1 MSTIINARSPY
12 YIKQVAD
19 TGKTLQ
25 SVQLNLFIYPDV
37 KGTDKPTT
45 ATYTLTKTPLTSTTN
60 NYVVFEISELIRDYL
75 YTEYYN
81 EAQDAVWVE
90 ADIDYTHTDETT
102 GSNNIDYLAFDG
114 FGLFNEGA
122 NPRTSTDPTQSS
134 FTPMVLQS
142 NRTVYFVRGQDI
154 KIPIFSEPEPSIVT
168 TIGSGVWN
176 EVGVYWEETNPTW
189 DSTSTSQSVT
199 DSDDSDDKIQY
210 LIIESDYATD
220 GDTITI
226 TSTQGSSQTTVIT
239 LKELCDPKYTP
250 IRMIFYNKYGALQ
263 DVYANKKSTSD
274 LKIKDENYKTNTF
287 DLASLTY
294 STNSPTVQR
303 FRVQAKESVNV
314 NTDFYVEEMNEPI
327 KQMLL
332 SENVWLEI
340 DGEIIPAL
348 VKDTTFKQK
357 THVNDKLIQYSFN
370 FEYAFDHIQNVR

>member
-25 SVQLNLFIYPDV
+25 SVELNLFIYSGL

-45 ATYTLTKTPLTSTTN
+45 ATYTLTKTPLLSVAN

-90 ADIDYTHTDETT
+90 ADINYTHTDETT
-102 GSNNIDYLAFDG
+102 GSNNIDCLAFDG

-154 KIPIFSEPEPSIVT
+154 KIPVFSEPEPNIVT

-176 EVGVYWEETNPTW
+176 EVGVYWEETSPTW
-189 DSTSTSQSVT
+189 DSTGTSQSVT

-226 TSTQGSSQTTVIT
+226 TSTQGGSQTTVIT
-239 LKELCDPKYTP
+239 LRELCDPKYTP
-250 IRMIFYNKYGALQ
+250 IRIIFYNKYGALQ

-340 DGEIIPAL
+340 DGEIIPVI

-357 THVNDKLIQYSFN
+357 THVNDKLIQYSFQ
-370 FEYAFDHIQNVR
+370 FEYAFDHIQNVK

>member
-25 SVQLNLFIYPDV
+25 SVELNLFIYPGL

-45 ATYTLTKTPLTSTTN
+45 ATYTLTKTPLLSVAN

-176 EVGVYWEETNPTW
+176 EVGVYWEETNPIW

-239 LKELCDPKYTP
+239 LRELCDPKYTP

-303 FRVQAKESVNV
+303 FRVQANESVNV

-332 SENVWLEI
+332 SENIWLEI

>member
-12 YIKQVAD
+12 YIKEVAD

-45 ATYTLTKTPLTSTTN
+45 ATYTLTKTPLTSTAN

-75 YTEYYN
+75 YTEYYD

-102 GSNNIDYLAFDG
+102 GSNNTDYLAFDG

-239 LKELCDPKYTP
+239 LRELCDPKYTP

-340 DGEIIPAL
+340 DGEIIPVL